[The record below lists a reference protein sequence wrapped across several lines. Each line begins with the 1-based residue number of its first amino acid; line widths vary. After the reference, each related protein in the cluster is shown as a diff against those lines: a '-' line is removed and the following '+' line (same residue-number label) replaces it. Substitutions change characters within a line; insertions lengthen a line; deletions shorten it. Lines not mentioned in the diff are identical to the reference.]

1 MKTAVGTWEG
11 EITHVGATG
20 VEISEPSTD
29 GWTAVVRIRRVNA
42 DVLIAGSSLTVSLK
56 QGRVPFTR
64 RVGYRSLTG
73 VGYRPRTGWRSRETL
88 RLGVVAE
95 DGRQLC
101 IDLTVRKRVDA
112 AEVAQ
117 SIAQRAARHRL
128 RHAPAGRPEHFAG
141 LAGAA
146 RLPVPR
152 LEGFAVYQL
161 ASTPATRAAFSP
173 DSSTSA
179 SEATSPK
186 PGESGSAGRD
196 RCLSP

>member
-29 GWTAVVRIRRVNA
+29 GLKAVVRIRRVNA

-64 RVGYRSLTG
+64 RVGYGSLTE

-101 IDLTVRKRVDA
+101 IDLTVRR
-112 AEVAQ
+112 
-117 SIAQRAARHRL
+117 R
-128 RHAPAGRPEHFAG
+128 
-141 LAGAA
+141 
-146 RLPVPR
+146 
-152 LEGFAVYQL
+152 
-161 ASTPATRAAFSP
+161 
-173 DSSTSA
+173 
-179 SEATSPK
+179 
-186 PGESGSAGRD
+186 
-196 RCLSP
+196 